1 MSGRLLGDRD
11 KGGLYLQEVGSRM
24 VSTISKWCD
33 ALNGSASL
41 RDALIELST
50 GLGAEASVIVRTKLS
65 DQNPVSI
72 ASCDLSTDAVKL
84 YPLRRSYA
92 DSYFGEPILS
102 ARAATIWL
110 ATSHEDDAT
119 GDPVLTE
126 WQTARRMSEFV
137 VLVLASGNST
147 RDHIE
152 LHFRTALSREME
164 TVLKVMLPEMV
175 RSWSNRKSGL
185 VTRAIVNRKINEPA
199 IFRNP
204 ARVRILSYENPSQL
218 SRAEFRVCLLLSRG
232 AMIQA
237 VANELVLSEATIR
250 THLRNIYAK
259 TGSSSLAELVFRLLD
274 NPTSYH
280 APMASIA

>member
-1 MSGRLLGDRD
+1 MPGRILGERD
-11 KGGLYLQEVGSRM
+11 KGASYLEQMGSSM

-33 ALNGSASL
+33 ALNGAGAL

-50 GLGAEASVIVRTKLS
+50 GLGAEASVIVRTKLA
-65 DQNPVSI
+65 DQNAVSI

-92 DSYFGEPILS
+92 DCFFGATILR
-102 ARAATIWL
+102 ARPATIWL
-110 ATSHEDDAT
+110 ATSHLDDAT
-119 GDPVLTE
+119 GDPGLLE
-126 WQTARRMSEFV
+126 WQAARRMSEFV

-164 TVLKVMLPEMV
+164 TVLKVMLPEMA

-185 VTRAIVNRKINEPA
+185 VTRAIVNRKVNEA
-199 IFRNP
+199 TNFRNP
-204 ARVRILSYENPSQL
+204 TRVRILSSDNPSQL

-237 VANELVLSEATIR
+237 VANELSLSEATIR

-259 TGSSSLAELVFRLLD
+259 TGSGSLAELVFRLLD
-274 NPTSYH
+274 NPTPSH
-280 APMASIA
+280 APMARIA